1 MVDRSSINPDAK
13 ALEDAFF
20 ARENAKLLEQMRAR
34 TAATQRRQALRAAM
48 GTVDDATLDRL
59 LDLGVSAETVLAL
72 TLVPLVRVAWADGE
86 LDARE
91 SAAIVRAA
99 ADRGIA
105 EGTPGHAL
113 LSTWLA
119 TRPDDTLLRTWKTYM
134 AAIWPQLGEL
144 ERKELRDYMV
154 GLARGVAE
162 AAGGLLGLG
171 FKVSAAEAA
180 VLKETEAAL
189 P

>member
-20 ARENAKLLEQMRAR
+20 ARENAKLLEQMRTR
-34 TAATQRRQALRAAM
+34 TERTQQREALRAAM
-48 GTVDDATLDRL
+48 GAVEDATLDRL
-59 LDLGVSAETVLAL
+59 LQLGVRAETVLAL

-91 SAAIVRAA
+91 RAAVARAA
-99 ADRGIA
+99 AERGLT
-105 EGTPGHAL
+105 EGTPGYRMLTA
-113 LSTWLA
+113 WL
-119 TRPDDTLLRTWKTYM
+119 TGPPDDQMVQAWREYMHAVWPLLD
-134 AAIWPQLGEL
+134 APQ
-144 ERKELRDYMV
+144 RDELRHYMV

-162 AAGGLLGLG
+162 AAGGLLGLA

-180 VLKETEAAL
+180 VLKETEAL
-189 P
+189 LS

>member
-20 ARENAKLLEQMRAR
+20 ARENAQLLQQMRAR
-34 TAATQRRQALRAAM
+34 TERTQRREALRAAM
-48 GTVDDATLDRL
+48 GKIDDATLDRL
-59 LDLGVSAETVLAL
+59 LALGVSAETVLAL

-86 LDARE
+86 LDTRE
-91 SAAIVRAA
+91 RAA
-99 ADRGIA
+99 VARAADERGLTQ
-105 EGTPGHAL
+105 GTPGHTL
-113 LSTWLA
+113 LSSWLT
-119 TRPDDTLLRTWKTYM
+119 TRPDDTLLRTWKEYM
-134 AAIWPQLGEL
+134 AAIWPQLAEL
-144 ERKELRDYMV
+144 ERQELRDYIV

-180 VLKETEAAL
+180 ILKETEAAL
-189 P
+189 M

>member
-34 TAATQRRQALRAAM
+34 TALTQRREALRAAM

-59 LDLGVSAETVLAL
+59 LELGVSAETVLAL
-72 TLVPLVRVAWADGE
+72 TLVPLVRVAWADGD

-91 SAAIVRAA
+91 RAA
-99 ADRGIA
+99 VARAADERGLTQ
-105 EGTPGHAL
+105 GTPGHTL
-113 LSTWLA
+113 VSSWLS
-119 TRPDDTLLRTWKTYM
+119 TRPDDTLLQVWKEYM
-134 AAIWPQLGEL
+134 AAIWPQLAEL
-144 ERKELRDYMV
+144 ERKELRDYIV
-154 GLARGVAE
+154 GLARSVAE
-162 AAGGLLGLG
+162 QAGGFLGLG